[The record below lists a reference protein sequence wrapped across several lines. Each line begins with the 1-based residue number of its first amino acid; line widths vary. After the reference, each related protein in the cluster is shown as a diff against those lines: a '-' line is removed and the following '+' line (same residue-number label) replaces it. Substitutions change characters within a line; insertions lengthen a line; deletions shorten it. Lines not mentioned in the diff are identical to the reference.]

1 MRRPALSNW
10 PSHVCAPSRI
20 GWWGDA
26 ERVKSCYPHV
36 VRISPRWWLARPA
49 RSSMVVSVHS
59 TYRKHKL
66 HAICPYF
73 AMFPHT
79 FARTQILAHSRPGN
93 VVLDPFSGRGTTLL
107 ESLLLGRRGIAVDI
121 NPVAACVTGA
131 KARVPDLQT
140 VKARIDEFQEEFGTA
155 YRKDL
160 NHEAHSLPRFFRR
173 AFYHTTLRELLFVR
187 RRLQWKTDPTDCFL
201 TALVLGSLHGEMDRS
216 PSYLSNQM
224 PRTISPKPAY
234 SLRYW
239 DRNGLWPKRRRIFDI
254 LRSRAELRFKDVP
267 PQIPGTSILV
277 DVRRAAMTLPQHTN
291 GVDLIV
297 TSPPYLDV
305 TSYEEDQWLR
315 LWYLGGQPNPTY
327 RQISM
332 DDRHTNPNKYWRFLS
347 QAWKGIAPLMR
358 RQAVI
363 VCRIG
368 GKRLGAEQVTRGLLE
383 SLRAAFPE
391 ISLMSEPVV
400 THPSKRQTD
409 SFRPGTQGAP
419 EIDLVMRVG

>member
-1 MRRPALSNW
+1 M
-10 PSHVCAPSRI
+10 
-20 GWWGDA
+20 
-26 ERVKSCYPHV
+26 
-36 VRISPRWWLARPA
+36 
-49 RSSMVVSVHS
+49 
-59 TYRKHKL
+59 KHKL

-73 AMFPHT
+73 AMFPYT
-79 FARTQILAHSRPGN
+79 FARKQILAHSQPGN

-131 KARVPDLQT
+131 KARVPHPRA
-140 VKARIDEFQEEFGTA
+140 VNARIDELQREFGSDC
-155 YRKDL
+155 REDL
-160 NHEAHSLPRFFRR
+160 NREAQSLPPFFRR

-187 RRLQWKTDPTDCFL
+187 RRLQWKSDPTDCFL

-239 DRNGLWPKRRRIFDI
+239 DRNGLWPKRRSIFNI
-254 LRSRAELRFKDVP
+254 LRSRAELRFSDAP
-267 PQIPGTSILV
+267 PRIQGTSVLA
-277 DVRRAAMTLPQHTN
+277 DVRKAATVLGQHTAS
-291 GVDLIV
+291 VDLVI
-297 TSPPYLDV
+297 TSPPYLNV

-315 LWYLGGQPNPTY
+315 LWYLGGQPKPTY
-327 RQISM
+327 RQVSM
-332 DDRHTNPNKYWRFLS
+332 DDRHTNSNDYWRFLS
-347 QAWKGIAPLMR
+347 MAWKGIAPLLR

-368 GKRLGAEQVTRGLLE
+368 GKQLGAPQVTHGLLG

-391 ISLMSEPVV
+391 VSLMSDPVV
-400 THPSKRQTD
+400 TTPSQRQTD

-419 EIDLVMRVG
+419 ETDLVMQIR

>member
-10 PSHVCAPSRI
+10 PSHVCAHSRI

-79 FARTQILAHSRPGN
+79 FARTQILAHSSARPMSCSIHSAGG
-93 VVLDPFSGRGTTLL
+93 VRRFSRASFSDEGA
-107 ESLLLGRRGIAVDI
+107 SLLTLTPLPPASL
-121 NPVAACVTGA
+121 
-131 KARVPDLQT
+131 VPRHEFPICKP

-267 PQIPGTSILV
+267 PQILGTSILV

-315 LWYLGGQPNPTY
+315 LWYLGGQP
-327 RQISM
+327 
-332 DDRHTNPNKYWRFLS
+332 
-347 QAWKGIAPLMR
+347 
-358 RQAVI
+358 
-363 VCRIG
+363 
-368 GKRLGAEQVTRGLLE
+368 
-383 SLRAAFPE
+383 
-391 ISLMSEPVV
+391 
-400 THPSKRQTD
+400 
-409 SFRPGTQGAP
+409 
-419 EIDLVMRVG
+419 